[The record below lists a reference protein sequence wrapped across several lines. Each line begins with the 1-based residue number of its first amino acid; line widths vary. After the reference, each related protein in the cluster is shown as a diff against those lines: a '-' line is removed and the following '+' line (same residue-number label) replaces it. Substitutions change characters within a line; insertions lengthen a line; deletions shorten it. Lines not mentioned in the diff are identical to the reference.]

1 MARGPARGAARIVAP
16 QPKLLPTHGSF
27 AVAGVHVLVVVEPV
41 ALALLPPSQ
50 IQEPLH
56 RRAVLTFLRREE
68 DWKGYGLSRSYSWP
82 GCSRPVR
89 SRASGKP
96 IAHPLSSFDSPCL
109 SLARNS
115 AASRAAVSMW
125 IRHDI
130 ASKAVVPRRASTCP
144 LRVPLSVVSR
154 PLSTRRVLR
163 ARLFF
168 ALSLLMMYT

>member
-1 MARGPARGAARIVAP
+1 M
-16 QPKLLPTHGSF
+16 TH
-27 AVAGVHVLVVVEPV
+27 
-41 ALALLPPSQ
+41 
-50 IQEPLH
+50 
-56 RRAVLTFLRREE
+56 T
-68 DWKGYGLSRSYSWP
+68 
-82 GCSRPVR
+82 
-89 SRASGKP
+89 
-96 IAHPLSSFDSPCL
+96 LSSFDSPCL

-125 IRHDI
+125 IRYDI

-168 ALSLLMMYT
+168 ALSLLMMQTWVALSSRAWSRLSMAMHSVESQDTISLSHPEPDFPLPLLLPWLPLRVPVPFFSAALATSASIDISAELELNCELNSTLRPHN